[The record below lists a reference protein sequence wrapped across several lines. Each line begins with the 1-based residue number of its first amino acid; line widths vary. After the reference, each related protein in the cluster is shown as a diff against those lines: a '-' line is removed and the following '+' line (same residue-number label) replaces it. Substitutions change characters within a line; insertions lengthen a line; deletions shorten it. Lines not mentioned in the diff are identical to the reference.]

1 MPTANVDYKEWPNG
15 LTCGVYSSTVN
26 VNGEEFLAVTNVGSR
41 PSIDNDKKI
50 LIEAHILDFDKDI
63 YGDIVTVNFYKYLRG
78 VQKFEGL
85 EEVKKQV
92 DNDIKYTREIMGN
105 M

>member
-1 MPTANVDYKEWPNG
+1 M
-15 LTCGVYSSTVN
+15 
-26 VNGEEFLAVTNVGSR
+26 
-41 PSIDNDKKI
+41 
-50 LIEAHILDFDKDI
+50 IEAHILDFDKDI
-63 YGDIVTVNFYKYLRG
+63 YGNIVTVNFYKYLRG

-92 DNDIKYTREIMGN
+92 DKDIKYTREIMGN

>member
-1 MPTANVDYKEWPNG
+1 M
-15 LTCGVYSSTVN
+15 
-26 VNGEEFLAVTNVGSR
+26 NGEEFLAVTNVGSR

-63 YGDIVTVNFYKYLRG
+63 YGNIVTVNFYKYLRG

-92 DNDIKYTREIMGN
+92 DKDIKYTREIMGN